1 MFQSTPP
8 SVRKIKRIVVHC
20 TDTRPSV
27 SVDHVMQIFKQRGWR
42 NPGYHYLVKPD
53 GSVVPIL
60 PEAEIANGAKGY
72 NSTSIHVAYIGGRN
86 ASNRNECTL
95 TLAQNEALFT
105 LCRDL
110 LGRYPGAEL
119 VSHYEL
125 NPMKGCPLFN
135 ARKNYELWEKKNSST
150 S

>member
-1 MFQSTPP
+1 M
-8 SVRKIKRIVVHC
+8 HC

-53 GSVVPIL
+53 GSAVPIL

-72 NSTSIHVAYIGGRN
+72 NQTSIHVAYIGGRN

-95 TLAQNEALFT
+95 SLAQNEALFT